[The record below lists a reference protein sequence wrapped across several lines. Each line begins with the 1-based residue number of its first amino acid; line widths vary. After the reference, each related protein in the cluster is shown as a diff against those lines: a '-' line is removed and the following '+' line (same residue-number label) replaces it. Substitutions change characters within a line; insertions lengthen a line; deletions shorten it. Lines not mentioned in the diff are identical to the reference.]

1 MSVNRFYDNSDTD
14 VRGETPGQSVSGEDN
29 TEAETNVNLQGVAY
43 DGRGI
48 DPITDTRY
56 RG

>member
-48 DPITDTRY
+48 DPITDTR
-56 RG
+56 

>member
-1 MSVNRFYDNSDTD
+1 MSVIRFYENSDTGA
-14 VRGETPGQSVSGEDN
+14 RGETPGQSISGEA
-29 TEAETNVNLQGVAY
+29 EAQAVLQGVAY

>member
-14 VRGETPGQSVSGEDN
+14 VRGETPGQRISGKNNDN
-29 TEAETNVNLQGVAY
+29 TEAETNVNLQGEAY

-48 DPITDTRY
+48 DPITDTR
-56 RG
+56 